1 MPTVLVLKRQRQE
14 DHPEYEAGFSYMG
27 TRGRRKKKI
36 VFSIIVPWRSFTED
50 TNMILALMA
59 KV

>member
-1 MPTVLVLKRQRQE
+1 MKLDLATW
-14 DHPEYEAGFSYMG
+14 GI
-27 TRGRRKKKI
+27 RGRRKKKI
-36 VFSIIVPWRSFTED
+36 VFSIRVPWRSFTED